1 MAEVPVLDWRCTQC
15 GEAMTWQLVKPQPG
29 EEHALL
35 RDVTREPPTLDWS
48 CARCAT
54 ATTWQLVRT
63 SRTPLPRH
71 RTDHHLGLPARGPR
85 TVRG

>member
-29 EEHALL
+29 QEHAQLGEL
-35 RDVTREPPTLDWS
+35 TREPPTLDWS
-48 CARCAT
+48 CARCGT

-63 SRTPLPRH
+63 S
-71 RTDHHLGLPARGPR
+71 
-85 TVRG
+85 